1 MYMACAY
8 TVASGASA
16 IRPVLQNTLGGV
28 LPETTL
34 GITIFMLVLVPLFM
48 YRGPLALAGAG
59 AAIYATIFAVGAVP
73 VTYLWLLCFA
83 GNSIY
88 SAVDPTNS
96 TNVWTCSYAKVK
108 PFEFIKTALPIS
120 WIYGI
125 VILGILYYMHG

>member
-1 MYMACAY
+1 MHIQWQAEHPQ
-8 TVASGASA
+8 SGRFCK
-16 IRPVLQNTLGGV
+16 IPWGGV